1 MKGNCVN
8 KIRIGLVGLVV
19 ASLTGL
25 TAGGASAAVS
35 GRGTASSSI
44 TLLSVDLGNIQH
56 LKVLTDQAQGTLD
69 PARLNLAGPQ
79 AFASLSAVDAT
90 GLLNL
95 ALPNPAFKATAPGTS
110 NVPAALASIPVQF
123 PGSALPLAG
132 TALPLGVGLLAN
144 GTINPVK
151 IEANQSA
158 NGVNSFVGTS
168 VPSLSVLQ
176 GLLGIKDVN
185 IAGVSTDVSASASTG
200 NTGIVSIG
208 SVDVLS
214 LQGLLGGLGLNN
226 LADLPLGTLTGLLDQ
241 LGLSVPTG
249 ALGLGNLTGGGIT
262 GLLGNV
268 TGLLNVKNGLAGA
281 ADCSAVTSLVNNNL
295 GGLADL
301 GGLLGT
307 GGPLGGVLGLLGL
320 SGGTGLNGLI
330 GSNCS
335 SVGSSA
341 SGILSIIDPI
351 LGTADAGLLGNATD
365 VIDGLLGVL
374 NGAPLISLQGV
385 SLSAIA
391 KAADTLANSSATTSA
406 DFGHLMIGGK
416 DLGVL
421 DLNATVAQVTALK
434 DTVLGL
440 LNGITSTLGLGN
452 LIDIGILE
460 RTASVKAEGSYNVA
474 SSGLDLLRVSINP
487 PANLGGLLSGAG
499 GILSGAGAISG
510 LLSGLNLP
518 VGNLPL
524 GTDVL
529 AQAFGLTSLL
539 TQPTTIKVG
548 SIGATADYTTAVA
561 GETITNGPAD
571 GSLSPGGTLPRTG
584 GTNGAW
590 FAALAAI
597 SLAGAFGITR
607 TLRKSPV
614 PQGEDH

>member
-1 MKGNCVN
+1 VN
-8 KIRIGLVGLVV
+8 RIRIGLVGLVV

-56 LKVLTDQAQGTLD
+56 LKVLNDQGQGTLD
-69 PARLNLAGPQ
+69 PARLNLTGPQ
-79 AFASLSAVDAT
+79 AYASLSAVDAT
-90 GLLNL
+90 GMLNL
-95 ALPNPAFKATAPGTS
+95 ALPNPAFKASAPGTS
-110 NVPAALASIPVQF
+110 NVPAQLSSIPVQF
-123 PGSALPLAG
+123 PGSAIPLTGTNLPV
-132 TALPLGVGLLAN
+132 GVGLLAN

-151 IEANQSA
+151 IEAHQSDSA
-158 NGVNSFVGTS
+158 VDSFVGTT
-168 VPSLSVLQ
+168 VPDLSVLQ

-185 IAGVSTDVSASASTG
+185 IAGVSTNASASASVG

-249 ALGLGNLTGGGIT
+249 TLGLGNLTGSGIT
-262 GLLGNV
+262 GLLSNV
-268 TGLLNVKNGLAGA
+268 TGLLSLKNGLAGA
-281 ADCSAVTSLVNNNL
+281 TDCASLTSLVGNTV

-301 GGLLGT
+301 GGLLGS

-320 SGGTGLNGLI
+320 SSSGGINGLI

-335 SVGSSA
+335 SVDASK

-351 LGTADAGLLGNATD
+351 LGTADTGLLGNATD
-365 VIDGLLGVL
+365 VVDGLLGVL

-391 KAADTLANSSATTSA
+391 KAADTLANSSASTSA
-406 DFGHLMIGGK
+406 NFGHLMVGGK
-416 DLGVL
+416 DLGLL

-434 DTVLGL
+434 DNVLGV

-499 GILSGAGAISG
+499 GLLSGTGAISG

-518 VGNLPL
+518 VGSLPL

-548 SIGATADYTTAVA
+548 SIGANADYTTAVA
-561 GETITNGPAD
+561 GETLGGGPAD

-607 TLRKSPV
+607 TLRKSPA
-614 PQGEDH
+614 PQSED